1 MTSNDSSPRFGTDR
15 LIVLGSGGA
24 RYMATTQ
31 RRSTGGFILQL
42 LDGKIQC
49 HVDPGPSAARD
60 LRDWKI
66 DPKRTNYIFLTHEH
80 NDHDCEASTI
90 VEAVQDDMEFKS
102 KKGTFVAAKGYFD
115 NKKYF
120 FRMLQRLVG
129 MQQGETVQLEAGFS
143 VTATS
148 ASHTD
153 ALPNIGYIMDIG
165 TAGSKHHYRIA
176 FTSDTE
182 PFDDYVKNYRGVDV
196 LVANLL
202 RPDGIVCRGHMCTD
216 QFIPLLREIKPA
228 ICIIVHF
235 GRRMD
240 NETDGNQ
247 VPGQVRKIQA
257 AMGNNTVVIGSED
270 GQRIEFGRIKTL

>member
-1 MTSNDSSPRFGTDR
+1 MTSNDPVARFATDR

-42 LDGKIQC
+42 LDGKVQC

-60 LRDWKI
+60 LRDWKV

-90 VEAVQDDMEFKS
+90 VEALQDDMEFKS
-102 KKGTFVAAKGYFD
+102 KKGTFIAERRYFD
-115 NKKYF
+115 NKKYY

-129 MQQGETVQLEAGFS
+129 MQQGETVQLEPGFS
-143 VTATS
+143 VMATPAFHS
-148 ASHTD
+148 D
-153 ALPNIGYIMDIG
+153 AIPNIGYVMEIG
-165 TAGSKHHYRIA
+165 LPGGKYNYKLA

-182 PFDDYVKNYRGVDV
+182 PFGDYVKNYRGVDV

-202 RPDGIVCRGHMCTD
+202 RPDNIVCRGHMCTD

-228 ICIIVHF
+228 ICILVHF
-235 GRRMD
+235 GRKMD
-240 NETDGNQ
+240 NDVDGNQ
-247 VPGQVRKIQA
+247 VPAQVRKIQA
-257 AMGNNTVVIGSED
+257 AIGTSTVVIGSED
-270 GQRIEFGRIKTL
+270 GQCIEFGRALAR